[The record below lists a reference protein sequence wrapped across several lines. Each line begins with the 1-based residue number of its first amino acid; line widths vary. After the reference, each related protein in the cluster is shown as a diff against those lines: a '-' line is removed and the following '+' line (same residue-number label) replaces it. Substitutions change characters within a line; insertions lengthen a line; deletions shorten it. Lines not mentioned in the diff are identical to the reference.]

1 MNARWGRLLLPP
13 LVVAALLLIATQ
25 ATFLWGSFYR
35 DLGNGLQATTP
46 SLDNYALVLGDG
58 FYLGVLWQSVVLSGL
73 AAGTVLLAYPTAY
86 LLARARSRWGLLLLG
101 LILLSAF
108 VSIAIKI
115 YGLMIIF
122 GANGGLNRALL
133 ALGLVERPVTLI
145 GTRAGVVVGLSY
157 FTFGF
162 AVMLLYAVL
171 RTIPRQLEEAAAIH
185 GAGRIAT
192 FRRVILPLSLP
203 GIAGGLLTVFNLC
216 MGAFTSAALLGAGR
230 VLTVPVLI
238 ERTVL
243 SEVRYGLGG
252 ALATILMATVI
263 AINLASQAI
272 MGRARGRAA

>member
-1 MNARWGRLLLPP
+1 MLPP
-13 LVVAALLLIATQ
+13 LVVAALLLVATQ
-25 ATFLWGSFYR
+25 AVFFWASLHR
-35 DLGNGLQATTP
+35 DLGNGLQAVAP
-46 SLDNYALVLGDG
+46 GPFNYAMVLGDR
-58 FYLGVLWQSVVLSGL
+58 FYLGVLWQSIVLSAIA
-73 AAGTVLLAYPTAY
+73 AAGTVLFAYPTAY
-86 LLARARSRWGLLLLG
+86 VLARTRSRWGLLLLG

-122 GANGGLNRALL
+122 GANGMLNRTLL
-133 ALGLVERPVTLI
+133 ALGLTERPVTLI
-145 GTRAGVVVGLSY
+145 GTRIGVIVGLSY
-157 FTFGF
+157 FSFGF
-162 AVMLLYAVL
+162 AVMLLYTVV

-192 FRRVILPLSLP
+192 FWRVILPLSRP

-243 SEVRYGLGG
+243 GEVRYGLGG
-252 ALATILMATVI
+252 ALAMVLMATVV
-263 AINLASQAI
+263 AINLASQALL
-272 MGRARGRAA
+272 GRPRRRAA